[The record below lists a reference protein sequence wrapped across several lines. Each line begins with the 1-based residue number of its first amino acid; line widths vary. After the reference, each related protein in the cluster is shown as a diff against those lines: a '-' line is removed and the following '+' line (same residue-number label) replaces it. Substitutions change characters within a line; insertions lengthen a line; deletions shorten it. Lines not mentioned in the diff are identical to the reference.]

1 MKTSTGFGH
10 LNYIFVFISDMFKI
24 NAIIIDANYS
34 NQVRLVTAALVMYI
48 LLYRIVR
55 VNLQDHHPT

>member
-1 MKTSTGFGH
+1 
-10 LNYIFVFISDMFKI
+10 MFKI

>member
-1 MKTSTGFGH
+1 
-10 LNYIFVFISDMFKI
+10 MFKI
-24 NAIIIDANYS
+24 NAIIIDANCS

-55 VNLQDHHPT
+55 GNLQDHHPT